1 MSIRKRS
8 WEGKGKTGEAWVVDF
23 TDASG
28 KRRLK
33 TFKTKREA
41 DRFHGV
47 VKAIG
52 SGQVPEPLASGYRPI
67 EFSLPLPP
75 MWKKSQ
81 LARETIAAA
90 LRAAYPALNP
100 TTEAVIVHV
109 IAEMPPSPV
118 VADVDNLLKPVLDAL
133 KGVAWVDDMQ
143 VYEVMCRRL
152 PARKQLLLVKIWQI
166 PGPVFGVHL
175 NALAALG
182 DPSTAKRPSVTLGN
196 DDVSSQA

>member
-1 MSIRKRS
+1 MSVRKRN
-8 WEGKGKTGEAWVVDF
+8 WTTQDGKGTGEAWVVDF

-47 VKAIG
+47 VKAVG

-67 EFSLPLPP
+67 EFSVPLPP
-75 MWKKSQ
+75 AWKRSQ
-81 LARETIAAA
+81 LARETIAVA
-90 LRAAYPALNP
+90 LRAAHPTLNP

-109 IAEMPPSPV
+109 IAEMPPSPI

-133 KGVAWVDDMQ
+133 KGVAWVDDTQ
-143 VYEVMCRRL
+143 VNEVMCRRIS
-152 PARKQLLLVKIWQI
+152 ARKQLIRVKIWQI
-166 PGPVFGVHL
+166 PGPVFGAHL

-182 DPSTAKRPSVTLGN
+182 DPSTATRPSVTLRE
-196 DDVSSQA
+196 DDVG